1 MQNTFNFDEELRKLD
16 EAHKAFEKA
25 KKVLQ
30 TQEGFC
36 FDAFLKERKMSLDE
50 FYELPEYKQEL
61 YRAEYEQRKNK

>member
-50 FYELPEYKQEL
+50 FYNYPEEKQEMI
-61 YRAEYEQRKNK
+61 YAEYERRKWK

>member
-1 MQNTFNFDEELRKLD
+1 MTNTFNFDEELRKLD

-36 FDAFLKERKMSLDE
+36 FDAFLKEKKISLDE
-50 FYELPEYKQEL
+50 FYELPEYKQEEL
-61 YRAEYEQRKNK
+61 RAEYERRKWK